1 MQDEQQVKSRQRVQA
16 HGEVFTAQREVNAML
31 DLVKQETERI
41 DSRFLEP
48 ACGNGNFLIEV
59 LRRKLAV
66 VKGRYKPSISRGQ
79 TSYEKNALLSISSI
93 YGVDLLEDNAQEC
106 RDRLFGLFFDE
117 YSRVSKELNED
128 ILKSARYILS
138 LNIICGDALT
148 MRDSAGEA
156 ITFAQWDI
164 VGKIKIKRVDYTL
177 AHLLEAQEN
186 QTNMF
191 ASSLGMDL
199 APDLV
204 YDENTKSFIPKPIK
218 EFPPIAY
225 WEVYRYDEP

>member
-1 MQDEQQVKSRQRVQA
+1 
-16 HGEVFTAQREVNAML
+16 
-31 DLVKQETERI
+31 
-41 DSRFLEP
+41 
-48 ACGNGNFLIEV
+48 IEV

-66 VKGRYKPSISRGQ
+66 VRKRHKPSKSHGQ
-79 TSYEKNALLSISSI
+79 TSYEKNALLAISSI
-93 YGVDLLEDNAQEC
+93 YGVDILEDNAQEC

-117 YSRVSKELNED
+117 YRSVSKELNED

-148 MRDSAGEA
+148 MRDSMGEP

-164 VGKIKIKRVDYTL
+164 VSRFKMKRVDYTL

-191 ASSLGMDL
+191 ASSLGLDL

-204 YDENTKSFIPKPIK
+204 YDENTKTFIPKPIK
-218 EFPPIAY
+218 EYPPISY
-225 WEVYRYDEP
+225 WEVYRIAAS